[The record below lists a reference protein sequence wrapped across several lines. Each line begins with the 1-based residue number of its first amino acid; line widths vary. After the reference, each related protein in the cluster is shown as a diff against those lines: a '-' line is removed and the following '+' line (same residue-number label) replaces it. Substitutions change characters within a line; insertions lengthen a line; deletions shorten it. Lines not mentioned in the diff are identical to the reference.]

1 MGRVQM
7 AITAAS
13 MVAALA
19 GCRAQAPTVPVNGGA
34 PSVDSAAAALQRS
47 TARFAPTDL
56 SADLT
61 GLPPNE
67 REALAHMVRAAQV
80 MDALFLEQVWSGNET
95 VFQSLVKDET
105 PLGKARLH
113 AFLVNK
119 GPWSRLDHNEAF
131 VPGAP
136 EKPASANFYPVGATK
151 EEVEKWIAGLSPAEK
166 TAATG
171 FFTTIRRGPDG
182 KLMAV
187 PYSTEYQGELAIAAG
202 HLRAAAAATTQPT
215 LKAFLE
221 SRADAFGSNDY
232 YASDVKW
239 MELDATIEPTIGPYE
254 VYEDEWFNYKAA
266 FEAFITVKDRAE
278 SDKLQ
283 KFAGSLQEIED
294 NLPIDAKYRNPK
306 LGALA
311 PIAVV
316 NTVFSAGDAN
326 RGVQTA
332 AFNLPNDE
340 RVIREKGSK
349 RVMLKNN
356 QQAKFDQVLV
366 PISKVALA
374 ATDRSHVAFDAFF
387 THILMHELM
396 HGLGPH
402 DITVAG
408 RTTTVRQEL
417 KETYSAIEEAKA
429 DISGLFA
436 LRFLIDKG
444 QLDQGLE
451 QTMYTTFLASAFRSL
466 RFGINE
472 AHGKGQA
479 IQLNYLLDQGAFT
492 VNADG
497 TFAVNTAKVRDG
509 VAALTGEIM
518 TLQAEGSYAKA
529 RQMID
534 TLGVIRPPTKA
545 LLDKLA
551 AIPVDIEPRFVTAL
565 ELVKSNGTP

>member
-1 MGRVQM
+1 MGRVGM
-7 AITAAS
+7 AVASASLIATLAA
-13 MVAALA
+13 
-19 GCRAQAPTVPVNGGA
+19 CRAQAPSTPPVA
-34 PSVDSAAAALQRS
+34 PAPAVDSAVADLRS
-47 TARFAPTDL
+47 KSARFAPTDL
-56 SADLT
+56 TADIT
-61 GLPPNE
+61 ALPANE

-80 MDALFLEQVWSGNET
+80 MDALFLEQAWAGNET
-95 VFQSLVKDET
+95 MLYSLIKDES
-105 PLGKARLH
+105 PLGAARLH
-113 AFLVNK
+113 EFLINK
-119 GPWSRLDHNEAF
+119 GPWSRLDHNAVF

-136 EKPASANFYPVGATK
+136 EKPPSANFYPVGATK
-151 EEVEKWIAGLSPAEK
+151 AEVEQWIGSLGGAAK

-171 FFTTIRRGPDG
+171 FFTTIRRDPAG

-187 PYSTEYQGELAIAAG
+187 PYSTEYQGELALAAQ
-202 HLRAAAAATTQPT
+202 HLRAAAAATAQPT

-221 SRADAFGSNDY
+221 SRAAAFVSNDY
-232 YASDVKW
+232 YDSDVKW

-266 FEAFITVKDRAE
+266 FEAFITVKDKAE

-283 KFAGSLQEIED
+283 HFAGALQEIED
-294 NLPIDAKYRNPK
+294 NLPIDPKLRNPK

-311 PIAVV
+311 PIVVV
-316 NTVFSAGDAN
+316 NTVYSSGDAN

-356 QQAKFDQVLV
+356 QQAKFDKVLL
-366 PISKVALA
+366 PISKVALVSS
-374 ATDRSHVAFDAFF
+374 DQGNVAFDAFF

-402 DITVAG
+402 DINVGG

-436 LRFLIDKG
+436 LQFLVDKG
-444 QLDQGLE
+444 QLDKQFE

-466 RFGINE
+466 RFGVNE
-472 AHGKGQA
+472 AHGRGQA
-479 IQLNYLLDQGAFT
+479 IQLNYLLDHGAFK
-492 VNADG
+492 VNGDG
-497 TFAVNTAKVRDG
+497 TFAVDAAKIRDG
-509 VAALTGEIM
+509 VSALTREIM

-534 TLGVIRPPTKA
+534 TLGVIRPQAKA
-545 LLDKLA
+545 LLDKMTSV
-551 AIPVDIEPRFVTAL
+551 PVDIEPRFVTAIDL
-565 ELVKSNGTP
+565 LK

>member
-1 MGRVQM
+1 MGRVGM
-7 AITAAS
+7 AVTAAS
-13 MVAALA
+13 LVLALSGCREPTPVANAPAGAPGDKAALE
-19 GCRAQAPTVPVNGGA
+19 
-34 PSVDSAAAALQRS
+34 LQEKTS
-47 TARFAPTDL
+47 RFAVTDL
-56 SADLT
+56 SADISA
-61 GLPPNE
+61 LPANE
-67 REALAHMVRAAQV
+67 REALAHLVRAAQV

-95 VFQSLVKDET
+95 TFQALAKDES
-105 PLGKARLH
+105 PLGRTRLH

-119 GPWSRLDHNEAF
+119 GPWARLDHNEPF
-131 VPGAP
+131 VPGVPA
-136 EKPASANFYPVGATK
+136 KPASANFYPAGATK
-151 EEVEKWIAGLSPAEK
+151 AEVEKWIGSLSAADK
-166 TAATG
+166 DRATG

-187 PYSTEYQGELAIAAG
+187 PYSTEYQGELALAAQ
-202 HLRAAAAATTQPT
+202 HLRAAAAATKQPT
-215 LKAFLE
+215 LKTFLE
-221 SRADAFGSNDY
+221 ARAAAFVSNDY
-232 YASDVKW
+232 YDSDVKW

-266 FEAFITVKDRAE
+266 FEAFITVKDQVE
-278 SDKLQ
+278 SDKLK

-294 NLPIDAKYRNPK
+294 NLPIDPKYRNQR

-316 NTVFSAGDAN
+316 NTVFSSGDAN

-356 QQAKFDQVLV
+356 QQAKFAKVLM

-374 ATDRSHVAFDAFF
+374 TADQANIAFEAFF

-436 LRFLIDKG
+436 LQFLIDRG
-444 QLDQGLE
+444 QLDKSLE
-451 QTMYTTFLASAFRSL
+451 RTIYTTFLASAFRSL

-472 AHGKGQA
+472 AHGRGQA
-479 IQLNYLLDQGAFT
+479 IQLNYLLDQGGFT
-492 VNADG
+492 VNGDG
-497 TFAVNTAKVRDG
+497 TFAVDTAKIRDA
-509 VAALTGEIM
+509 VTALTREIM
-518 TLQAEGSYAKA
+518 TLQAEGSYTKAK
-529 RQMID
+529 QMIE
-534 TLGVIRPPTKA
+534 TLGVLRPPTKA
-545 LLDKLA
+545 VLDKLTSV
-551 AIPVDIEPRFVTAL
+551 PVDIEPRFVTAL
-565 ELVKSNGTP
+565 DLLK

>member
-1 MGRVQM
+1 MGRVHM
-7 AITAAS
+7 AVTAAS
-13 MVAALA
+13 LVLALA
-19 GCRAQAPTVPVNGGA
+19 GCRAQAPTLPPADPA
-34 PSVDSAAAALQRS
+34 PAVDLAASELRQK
-47 TARFAPTDL
+47 TARFAVTDL
-56 SADLT
+56 SADLSA
-61 GLPPNE
+61 LPANE

-95 VFQSLVKDET
+95 MFQALVRDET

-119 GPWSRLDHNEAF
+119 GPWSRLDHNAPF

-136 EKPASANFYPVGATK
+136 EKPASANYYPEGATK
-151 EEVEKWIAGLSPAEK
+151 ADVEKWIASLSPAAK
-166 TAATG
+166 AHTTG
-171 FFTTIRRGPDG
+171 FFTTIRRAPDG

-187 PYSTEYQGELAIAAG
+187 PYSTEYQGELAIAAQ
-202 HLRAAAAATTQPT
+202 HLRAAAAATAQPT

-221 SRADAFGSNDY
+221 SRAVAFVTNDY
-232 YASDVKW
+232 YDSDVKW

-266 FEAFITVKDRAE
+266 FEAFITVKDRTE
-278 SDKLQ
+278 SAKLQ
-283 KFAGSLQEIED
+283 KFAGSLQEIE
-294 NLPIDAKYRNPK
+294 NSLPIDARYRNPK

-316 NTVFSAGDAN
+316 NTVFSAGDGN

-356 QQAKFDQVLV
+356 QQAKFDKVLT

-374 ATDRSHVAFDAFF
+374 SGDQGNIAFEAFF

-417 KETYSAIEEAKA
+417 KDTYSAIEEAKA

-436 LRFLIDKG
+436 LQFLIDRG
-444 QLDQGLE
+444 QLDKGLE
-451 QTMYTTFLASAFRSL
+451 KTIYTTFLASAFRSL

-472 AHGKGQA
+472 AHGRGQA
-479 IQLNYLLDQGAFT
+479 IQVNYLLDQGGFK
-492 VNADG
+492 VNGDG
-497 TFAVNTAKVRDG
+497 TFAVEVAKIRDG
-509 VAALTGEIM
+509 VTALTREIM

-529 RQMID
+529 KQMID
-534 TLGVIRPPTKA
+534 TLGVLRPPTKA
-545 LLDKLA
+545 LLDKLMSV
-551 AIPVDIEPRFVTAL
+551 PVDIEPRFVTAL
-565 ELVKSNGTP
+565 ELLK